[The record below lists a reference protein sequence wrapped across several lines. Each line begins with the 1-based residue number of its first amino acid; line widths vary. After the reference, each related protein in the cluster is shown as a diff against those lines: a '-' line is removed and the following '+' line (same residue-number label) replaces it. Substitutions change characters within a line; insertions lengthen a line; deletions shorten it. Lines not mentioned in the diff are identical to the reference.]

1 MRILRTITV
10 KFANILLRRC
20 RFLDGVF
27 VFKIVTESLE
37 SRTMMSLMEFT
48 SIFSARLVPNRK
60 HPVGSASALRK
71 LNAYVACVVS
81 KLRKLAPYAAI
92 ELLLPGGSVI
102 ALLLWFY
109 RTRRKAGQPGNPL
122 GMPT

>member
-1 MRILRTITV
+1 
-10 KFANILLRRC
+10 
-20 RFLDGVF
+20 
-27 VFKIVTESLE
+27 
-37 SRTMMSLMEFT
+37 MMALMEFT
-48 SIFSARLVPNRK
+48 SILGAGLVPNRK

-71 LNAYVACVVS
+71 PNAYVAGVVS

-102 ALLLWFY
+102 ALLLWLY
-109 RTRRKAGQPGNPL
+109 RSRQRAGQPGNPL